1 MEQQF
6 KHLFKPLKI
15 GKITINNRILQVAA
29 NPRFYRGEDVPNE
42 RALNYYEAR
51 AKGGVGLIITNPHYP
66 YSRSTAQP
74 PTVYMSDEVIPVWR
88 KNVEIIHKHGVKAF
102 AQAHFSSNTNRG
114 RMTGGGASMA
124 ASPVPYTDRSMCW
137 AQEIAHEITKDEI
150 ERIVEAYGGWARR
163 AKEAGYDGV
172 ELAVIIGAPQETF
185 LSPAT
190 NLRTDEYGGSLE
202 NRMRLLLETI
212 DAMRDGAGPDLVL
225 GVKFTADQFIERV
238 WWGKG
243 SGYNLEEAKEIAK
256 RLEATGKVDY
266 FHPCAPGGPPHIPP
280 MYYPLGAFVY
290 LAAAIKEV
298 VNIPVF
304 CDGRVND
311 PVQAEK
317 ILADNQ
323 ADMIGMYRA
332 LCADPEFVIKA
343 RDGRAEEI
351 RKCIACNE
359 GCLGPWVPAALPLS
373 CTMNPEAGRET
384 VWSIAPAPA
393 RKKVMIIG
401 GGGAGLEAARVASL
415 RGHEVSLYEKEEIL
429 ARELTLAAKCPGR
442 ADWEEARRY
451 WLHQM
456 QLLKVDIHL
465 GTVVTAETV
474 DALKPDAVIV
484 ATGAKAFPP
493 SWPGAG
499 AGNVVEGKRVLAEEV
514 EVGQNVVLM
523 TYEHHVAGLGIA
535 AFLTDRG
542 KKVRVLVE
550 PPYAAEMTDPYTWL
564 AVYTQMSQK
573 GIEISPLTSIK
584 EVRGNTVVV
593 YDVQSGAEKT
603 IEGVDTVV
611 YVMDGRPNDALYH
624 ALKGHVK
631 ECYLIGQA
639 LSPRRLLD
647 SVHDAYRVVRGI

>member
-1 MEQQF
+1 MAERQF
-6 KHLFKPLKI
+6 KHLFSPLKI
-15 GKITINNRILQVAA
+15 GKITVPNRVLQVGAD
-29 NPRFYRGEDVPNE
+29 PRFYPWPSAPNE
-42 RALNYYEAR
+42 TANNYYEAR
-51 AKGGVGLIITNPHYP
+51 ARGEIAIIITEPHMGYSFTTLNNPTEYH
-66 YSRSTAQP
+66 
-74 PTVYMSDEVIPVWR
+74 SDRIIPIW
-88 KNVEIIHKHGVKAF
+88 KKTTDAIHQHGVRCF
-102 AQAHFSSNTNRG
+102 AQMNYAANVGRG
-114 RMTGGGASMA
+114 RIFGGGALMS
-124 ASPVPYTDRSMCW
+124 ASNVFSRDLARPANQEVPHAMEKEDIDKALTDFR
-137 AQEIAHEITKDEI
+137 E
-150 ERIVEAYGGWARR
+150 WARR
-163 AKEAGYDGV
+163 AREAGYDGI
-172 ELAVIIGAPQETF
+172 EIAVIIENIFQQF
-185 LSPAT
+185 LSPAY

-225 GVKFTADQFIERV
+225 GVRFTADEFVERV
-238 WWGKG
+238 WWSNR
-243 SGYNLEEAKEIAK
+243 SGYNLEDAKEIAK

-266 FHPCAPGGPPHIPP
+266 LHPCSPRGATHIPP
-280 MYYPLGAFVY
+280 MYFPLGVFIY
-290 LAAAIKEV
+290 MAAAIKEV

-304 CDGRVND
+304 CDGRIND

-359 GCLGPWVPAALPLS
+359 GCVGPFIAPRPLS
-373 CTMNPEAGRET
+373 CTMNPEAGREK

-415 RGHEVSLYEKEEIL
+415 RGHEVGLYEKEEIL

-456 QLLKVDIHL
+456 QLLKVEIHL

-474 DALKPDAVIV
+474 NALKPDAVIV

-493 SWPGAG
+493 SWPGAD

-523 TYEHHVAGLGIA
+523 TYENHVAGLGIA

-542 KKVRVLVE
+542 KKVKVLAE
-550 PPYAAEMTDPYTWL
+550 PIYAAGGTDHHTF
-564 AVYTQMSQK
+564 ASVHRQMAEK
-573 GIEISPLTSIK
+573 GIVITALSSIK
-584 EVRGNTVVV
+584 EVSGNRVVV
-593 YDVQSGAEKT
+593 YNMFTGAESVM
-603 IEGVDTVV
+603 EGVDTVV

-624 ALKGHVK
+624 DLKGHVK
-631 ECYLIGQA
+631 ERYLIGQA

-647 SVHDAYRVVRGI
+647 SVADAYRVGNKI